1 MESRTSR
8 SWAAQSS
15 RKPRREAIFSSS
27 KSFSDRLGHG
37 LWPGDLRTCVTI
49 STVAIC
55 LLTGFIPALS
65 RSCHKYI
72 SSCIKEVFNNRFPWA
87 AIFSLWAPSV
97 ALAFHQFPC
106 SVLPEARISF
116 PRPDQRA
123 VQHVR
128 GGRHPQGLRAA
139 LPERLP
145 RCVFLE
151 EGVKSFRGSRHF
163 VLRVRF
169 ARFAVDAVN
178 RTALS

>member
-87 AIFSLWAPSV
+87 AIFSLS
-97 ALAFHQFPC
+97 L
-106 SVLPEARISF
+106 S
-116 PRPDQRA
+116 
-123 VQHVR
+123 
-128 GGRHPQGLRAA
+128 GLRPWLSLSSIPLFGPAGGKNIISSSRSTRG
-139 LPERLP
+139 PTR
-145 RCVFLE
+145 
-151 EGVKSFRGSRHF
+151 KRGSVTRRALERRS
-163 VLRVRF
+163 LRDSPGAYF
-169 ARFAVDAVN
+169 SKKA
-178 RTALS
+178 

>member
-15 RKPRREAIFSSS
+15 RKPRREAIFSS

-106 SVLPEARISF
+106 SGPAGGQNIISSS
-116 PRPDQRA
+116 RST
-123 VQHVR
+123 R
-128 GGRHPQGLRAA
+128 GPTR
-139 LPERLP
+139 
-145 RCVFLE
+145 
-151 EGVKSFRGSRHF
+151 KRGSVTRRALERRS
-163 VLRVRF
+163 LRDSPGAYF
-169 ARFAVDAVN
+169 SKKA
-178 RTALS
+178 